1 MLATVGIIDR
11 QKLIPP
17 KKKQTGIA
25 PTVPCGVFPRLELVI
40 CVTWRIILS
49 VPATII
55 VSGVLSGAV
64 TAA

>member
-17 KKKQTGIA
+17 KKQTGIA

-49 VPATII
+49 VRATII